1 MDKNRIADRLKKVI
15 LVGSVLVDEPMKNHT
30 TFKIGGPADILVQ
43 PGNIEEVEETL
54 KVCKAEDCPLTVIGN
69 GSNLLVRDGGIR
81 GVVLKIADL
90 LSEVSV
96 DGEKV
101 IASAGA
107 LMSKVSSKA
116 LESSLGGFEFAS
128 GIPGTI
134 GGAVTM
140 NAGAYGGETKDFV
153 LSVTC
158 ISPDGI
164 IRKYSREEMAF
175 GYRKSRVQSENLVVL
190 EVELELKS
198 EERSDIKARID
209 EFTEKRTTKQP
220 LHLASGGSTFKRPE
234 GYFAGKLIE
243 DAGLR
248 GLRHK
253 NVQVSEKHC
262 GFVVNL
268 GESSAE
274 DVLNLIGVIQ
284 KTVSDRFGVKLETEI
299 RIIGEES

>member
-15 LVGSVLVDEPMKNHT
+15 LAGSVLVDEPMKNHT

-90 LSEVSV
+90 LSDVSV